1 MAKEENGFGL
11 AVLTTSAMTFAVTG
25 FTLPEFDG
33 GDLPDTTT
41 NSNVTYRSV
50 GINKFIKI
58 GPASI
63 TGAFDAVNFALA
75 PTTINTKDTLTVTL
89 QSGAI
94 IEMGVV
100 MQKYTVDEATTDS
113 DMTTATFDFNID
125 TGINGDTGI
134 TITQAP

>member
-11 AVLTTSAMTFAVTG
+11 AVLTTSGMTFDVTG

-33 GDLPDTTT
+33 GDLHDTTT

-50 GINKFIKI
+50 GVNKFIKI

-63 TGAFDAVNFALA
+63 SGAFDADNYALA
-75 PTTINTKDTLTVTL
+75 PTTINVKDTLTVTL
-89 QSGAI
+89 LSGGTI
-94 IEMGVV
+94 VMGVV
-100 MQKYTVDEATTDS
+100 MQKYTVDESTTDS

-125 TGINGDTGI
+125 TGVDGATGI
-134 TITQAP
+134 TITPAV